1 MPEINA
7 FEKIS
12 NAYYSLTAAEKKV
25 ADYVIIHQ
33 QESQYMSISELAEAC
48 GVAEATISRF
58 ARRLNY
64 KGYNAFKLAVAH
76 STAGRS
82 AGNPLSGQV
91 LAEDGVSDVCQKLF
105 AANVD
110 AMEQTLSLLRPEDVT
125 AAGDLMEQEIPLL
138 GVNLGTLG
146 YLAEVEIGNI
156 ETALDKLLRD
166 EYTREARMMLSG
178 GVFREGRNV
187 VHDFALN
194 DIVIS
199 RCGSLQILHFHIYVN
214 GRFLNG
220 YGADGMIVATPTG
233 STGYNMSAG
242 GPIVEPGASLLLLT
256 PICPHT
262 LNTRSIV
269 LAPDDEVVIEIPEG
283 RENCVQKVEASFDG
297 SHRVILQTGDKIVI
311 KKASKTTEILKLNT
325 ESFLEVLHKKM
336 SE

>member
-12 NAYYSLTAAEKKV
+12 NAYDSLTAAEKKV

-125 AAGDLMEQEIPLL
+125 AAGDLLERADKVLCMGQGGSMVMAQEAAHLFSTAFGKYFAVTDSHMQAIAATQLGPRDVILYFSYSGATRDMVENCLL
-138 GVNLGTLG
+138 ARERGAKVIL
-146 YLAEVEIGNI
+146 V
-156 ETALDKLLRD
+156 
-166 EYTREARMMLSG
+166 TRFPKS
-178 GVFREGRNV
+178 
-187 VHDFALN
+187 
-194 DIVIS
+194 
-199 RCGSLQILHFHIYVN
+199 
-214 GRFLNG
+214 
-220 YGADGMIVATPTG
+220 
-233 STGYNMSAG
+233 
-242 GPIVEPGASLLLLT
+242 PGAALASV
-256 PICPHT
+256 
-262 LNTRSIV
+262 V
-269 LAPDDEVVIEIPEG
+269 LQCGANENPLQMGSVAARIAMIFVLDVLFSEVCRRDLPACRARRRQV
-283 RENCVQKVEASFDG
+283 ADA
-297 SHRVILQTGDKIVI
+297 L
-311 KKASKTTEILKLNT
+311 
-325 ESFLEVLHKKM
+325 
-336 SE
+336 SEKHL

>member
-105 AANVD
+105 TANVD

-125 AAGDLMEQEIPLL
+125 AAGDLLERADKVLCMGQGGSMVMAQEAAHLFSTAFGKYFAVTDSHMQAIAATQLGPRDVILYFSYSGATRDMVENCLL
-138 GVNLGTLG
+138 ARERGAKVIL
-146 YLAEVEIGNI
+146 V
-156 ETALDKLLRD
+156 
-166 EYTREARMMLSG
+166 TRFPKS
-178 GVFREGRNV
+178 
-187 VHDFALN
+187 
-194 DIVIS
+194 
-199 RCGSLQILHFHIYVN
+199 
-214 GRFLNG
+214 
-220 YGADGMIVATPTG
+220 
-233 STGYNMSAG
+233 
-242 GPIVEPGASLLLLT
+242 PGAALASV
-256 PICPHT
+256 
-262 LNTRSIV
+262 V
-269 LAPDDEVVIEIPEG
+269 LQCGANENPLQMGSVAARIAMIFVLDVLFSEVCRRDLPACRARRRQV
-283 RENCVQKVEASFDG
+283 ADA
-297 SHRVILQTGDKIVI
+297 L
-311 KKASKTTEILKLNT
+311 
-325 ESFLEVLHKKM
+325 
-336 SE
+336 SEKHL

>member
-110 AMEQTLSLLRPEDVT
+110 AMEQTLSLLRPEEVT
-125 AAGDLMEQEIPLL
+125 AAGDLLERADKVLCMGQGGSMVMAQEAAHLFSTAFGKYFAVTDSHMQAIAATQLGPRDVILYFSYSGATRDMVENCLL
-138 GVNLGTLG
+138 ARERGAKVIL
-146 YLAEVEIGNI
+146 V
-156 ETALDKLLRD
+156 
-166 EYTREARMMLSG
+166 TRFPKS
-178 GVFREGRNV
+178 
-187 VHDFALN
+187 
-194 DIVIS
+194 
-199 RCGSLQILHFHIYVN
+199 
-214 GRFLNG
+214 
-220 YGADGMIVATPTG
+220 
-233 STGYNMSAG
+233 
-242 GPIVEPGASLLLLT
+242 PGAALASV
-256 PICPHT
+256 
-262 LNTRSIV
+262 V
-269 LAPDDEVVIEIPEG
+269 LQCGANENPLQMGSVAARIAMIFVLDVLFSEVCRRDLPACRARRRQV
-283 RENCVQKVEASFDG
+283 ADA
-297 SHRVILQTGDKIVI
+297 L
-311 KKASKTTEILKLNT
+311 
-325 ESFLEVLHKKM
+325 
-336 SE
+336 SEKHL

>member
-12 NAYYSLTAAEKKV
+12 SAYYSLTAAEKKV

-125 AAGDLMEQEIPLL
+125 AAGDLLERADKVLCMGQGGSMVMAQEAAHLFSTAFGKYFAVTDSHMQAIAATQLGPRDVILYFSYSGATRDMVENCLL
-138 GVNLGTLG
+138 ARERGAKVIL
-146 YLAEVEIGNI
+146 V
-156 ETALDKLLRD
+156 
-166 EYTREARMMLSG
+166 TRFPKS
-178 GVFREGRNV
+178 
-187 VHDFALN
+187 
-194 DIVIS
+194 
-199 RCGSLQILHFHIYVN
+199 
-214 GRFLNG
+214 
-220 YGADGMIVATPTG
+220 
-233 STGYNMSAG
+233 
-242 GPIVEPGASLLLLT
+242 PGAALASV
-256 PICPHT
+256 
-262 LNTRSIV
+262 V
-269 LAPDDEVVIEIPEG
+269 LQCGANENPLQMGSVAARIAMIFVLDVLFSEVCRRDLPACRARRRLV
-283 RENCVQKVEASFDG
+283 ADA
-297 SHRVILQTGDKIVI
+297 L
-311 KKASKTTEILKLNT
+311 
-325 ESFLEVLHKKM
+325 
-336 SE
+336 SEKHL

>member
-7 FEKIS
+7 CEKIS
-12 NAYYSLTAAEKKV
+12 NAYYSLTDAEKRV

-125 AAGDLMEQEIPLL
+125 AAGDLLERADKVLCMGQGGSMVMAQEAAHLFSTAFGKYFAVTDSHMQAIAATQL
-138 GVNLGTLG
+138 GP
-146 YLAEVEIGNI
+146 
-156 ETALDKLLRD
+156 RD
-166 EYTREARMMLSG
+166 VILYFSYSGATRDM
-178 GVFREGRNV
+178 V
-187 VHDFALN
+187 
-194 DIVIS
+194 
-199 RCGSLQILHFHIYVN
+199 
-214 GRFLNG
+214 
-220 YGADGMIVATPTG
+220 
-233 STGYNMSAG
+233 
-242 GPIVEPGASLLLLT
+242 
-256 PICPHT
+256 
-262 LNTRSIV
+262 
-269 LAPDDEVVIEIPEG
+269 
-283 RENCVQKVEASFDG
+283 ENCLLARERGA
-297 SHRVILQTGDKIVI
+297 RVILVTRFPKSPGAAL
-311 KKASKTTEILKLNT
+311 ASVVLQCGANENPLQMGSVAARIAMIFVLDVLF
-325 ESFLEVLHKKM
+325 SEVCRRDLPACRARRRQVADAL
-336 SE
+336 SEKHL

>member
-12 NAYYSLTAAEKKV
+12 SAYYSLTAAEKKV

-125 AAGDLMEQEIPLL
+125 AAGDLLERADKVLCMGQGGSMVMAQEAAHLFSTAFGKYFAVTDSHMQAIAAAQL
-138 GVNLGTLG
+138 GP
-146 YLAEVEIGNI
+146 
-156 ETALDKLLRD
+156 RD
-166 EYTREARMMLSG
+166 VILYFSYSGATRDM
-178 GVFREGRNV
+178 V
-187 VHDFALN
+187 
-194 DIVIS
+194 
-199 RCGSLQILHFHIYVN
+199 
-214 GRFLNG
+214 
-220 YGADGMIVATPTG
+220 
-233 STGYNMSAG
+233 
-242 GPIVEPGASLLLLT
+242 
-256 PICPHT
+256 
-262 LNTRSIV
+262 
-269 LAPDDEVVIEIPEG
+269 
-283 RENCVQKVEASFDG
+283 ENCLLARERGA
-297 SHRVILQTGDKIVI
+297 RVILVTRFPKSPGAAL
-311 KKASKTTEILKLNT
+311 ASVVLQCGANENPLQMGSVAARIAMIFVLDVLF
-325 ESFLEVLHKKM
+325 SEVCRRDLPACRARRRQVADAL
-336 SE
+336 SEKHL

>member
-12 NAYYSLTAAEKKV
+12 SAYYSLTAAEKKV

-105 AANVD
+105 TANVD

-125 AAGDLMEQEIPLL
+125 AAGDLLERADKVLCMGQGGSMVMAQEAAHLFSTAFGKYFAVTDSHMQAIAAAQLGPRDVILYFSYSGATRDMVENCLL
-138 GVNLGTLG
+138 ARERGARVVL
-146 YLAEVEIGNI
+146 V
-156 ETALDKLLRD
+156 
-166 EYTREARMMLSG
+166 TRFPKS
-178 GVFREGRNV
+178 
-187 VHDFALN
+187 
-194 DIVIS
+194 
-199 RCGSLQILHFHIYVN
+199 
-214 GRFLNG
+214 
-220 YGADGMIVATPTG
+220 
-233 STGYNMSAG
+233 
-242 GPIVEPGASLLLLT
+242 PGAALASV
-256 PICPHT
+256 
-262 LNTRSIV
+262 V
-269 LAPDDEVVIEIPEG
+269 LQCGANENPLQMGSVAARIAMIFVLDVLFSEVCRRDLPACRARRRQV
-283 RENCVQKVEASFDG
+283 ADA
-297 SHRVILQTGDKIVI
+297 L
-311 KKASKTTEILKLNT
+311 
-325 ESFLEVLHKKM
+325 
-336 SE
+336 SEKHL

>member
-125 AAGDLMEQEIPLL
+125 AAGDLLERADKVLCMGQGGSMVMAQEAAHLFSTAFGKYFAVTDSHMQAIAAAQLGPRDVILYFSYSGPTRDMVENCLL
-138 GVNLGTLG
+138 ARERGARIVL
-146 YLAEVEIGNI
+146 V
-156 ETALDKLLRD
+156 
-166 EYTREARMMLSG
+166 TRFPKS
-178 GVFREGRNV
+178 
-187 VHDFALN
+187 
-194 DIVIS
+194 
-199 RCGSLQILHFHIYVN
+199 
-214 GRFLNG
+214 
-220 YGADGMIVATPTG
+220 
-233 STGYNMSAG
+233 
-242 GPIVEPGASLLLLT
+242 PGAALASV
-256 PICPHT
+256 
-262 LNTRSIV
+262 V
-269 LAPDDEVVIEIPEG
+269 LQCGANENPLQMGSVAARIAMIFVLDVLFSEVCRRDLPACRARRRQV
-283 RENCVQKVEASFDG
+283 ADA
-297 SHRVILQTGDKIVI
+297 L
-311 KKASKTTEILKLNT
+311 
-325 ESFLEVLHKKM
+325 
-336 SE
+336 SEKHL

>member
-105 AANVD
+105 TANVD

-125 AAGDLMEQEIPLL
+125 AAGDLLERADKVLCMGQGGSMVMAQEAAHLFSTAFGKYFAVTDSHMQAIAATQLGPRDVILYFSYSGATRDMVENCLL
-138 GVNLGTLG
+138 ARERGAKVIL
-146 YLAEVEIGNI
+146 V
-156 ETALDKLLRD
+156 
-166 EYTREARMMLSG
+166 TRFPKS
-178 GVFREGRNV
+178 
-187 VHDFALN
+187 
-194 DIVIS
+194 
-199 RCGSLQILHFHIYVN
+199 
-214 GRFLNG
+214 
-220 YGADGMIVATPTG
+220 
-233 STGYNMSAG
+233 
-242 GPIVEPGASLLLLT
+242 PGAALASV
-256 PICPHT
+256 
-262 LNTRSIV
+262 V
-269 LAPDDEVVIEIPEG
+269 LQCGAN
-283 RENCVQKVEASFDG
+283 ENPLQMG
-297 SHRVILQTGDKIVI
+297 SVAARIAMV
-311 KKASKTTEILKLNT
+311 
-325 ESFLEVLHKKM
+325 FVLDVLFSGVCRRDLPACRARRRQVADAL
-336 SE
+336 SEKHL

>member
-125 AAGDLMEQEIPLL
+125 AAGDLLERADKVLCMGQGGSMVMAQEAAHLFSTAFGKYFAVTDSHMQAIAATQLGPRDVILYFSYSGATRDMVENCLL
-138 GVNLGTLG
+138 ARKRGAKVIL
-146 YLAEVEIGNI
+146 V
-156 ETALDKLLRD
+156 
-166 EYTREARMMLSG
+166 TRFPKS
-178 GVFREGRNV
+178 
-187 VHDFALN
+187 
-194 DIVIS
+194 
-199 RCGSLQILHFHIYVN
+199 
-214 GRFLNG
+214 
-220 YGADGMIVATPTG
+220 
-233 STGYNMSAG
+233 
-242 GPIVEPGASLLLLT
+242 PGAALASV
-256 PICPHT
+256 
-262 LNTRSIV
+262 V
-269 LAPDDEVVIEIPEG
+269 LQCGANENPLQMGSVAARIAMIFVLDVLFSEVCRRDLPACRARRRQV
-283 RENCVQKVEASFDG
+283 ADA
-297 SHRVILQTGDKIVI
+297 L
-311 KKASKTTEILKLNT
+311 
-325 ESFLEVLHKKM
+325 
-336 SE
+336 SEKHL

>member
-125 AAGDLMEQEIPLL
+125 AAGDLLERADKVLCMGQGGSMVMAQEAAHLFSTAFGKYFAVTDSHMQAIAAAQLGPRDVILYFSYSGATRDMVENCLL
-138 GVNLGTLG
+138 ARERGARIVL
-146 YLAEVEIGNI
+146 V
-156 ETALDKLLRD
+156 
-166 EYTREARMMLSG
+166 TRFPKS
-178 GVFREGRNV
+178 
-187 VHDFALN
+187 
-194 DIVIS
+194 
-199 RCGSLQILHFHIYVN
+199 
-214 GRFLNG
+214 
-220 YGADGMIVATPTG
+220 
-233 STGYNMSAG
+233 
-242 GPIVEPGASLLLLT
+242 PGAALASV
-256 PICPHT
+256 
-262 LNTRSIV
+262 V
-269 LAPDDEVVIEIPEG
+269 LQCGANENPLQMGSVAARIAMIFVLDVLFSEVCRRDLPACRARRRQV
-283 RENCVQKVEASFDG
+283 ADA
-297 SHRVILQTGDKIVI
+297 L
-311 KKASKTTEILKLNT
+311 
-325 ESFLEVLHKKM
+325 
-336 SE
+336 SEKHL

>member
-125 AAGDLMEQEIPLL
+125 AAGDLLERADKVLCMGQGGSMVMAQEAAHLFSTAFGKYFAVTDSHMQAIAATQL
-138 GVNLGTLG
+138 GP
-146 YLAEVEIGNI
+146 
-156 ETALDKLLRD
+156 RD
-166 EYTREARMMLSG
+166 VILYFSYSGATRDM
-178 GVFREGRNV
+178 V
-187 VHDFALN
+187 
-194 DIVIS
+194 
-199 RCGSLQILHFHIYVN
+199 
-214 GRFLNG
+214 
-220 YGADGMIVATPTG
+220 
-233 STGYNMSAG
+233 
-242 GPIVEPGASLLLLT
+242 
-256 PICPHT
+256 
-262 LNTRSIV
+262 
-269 LAPDDEVVIEIPEG
+269 
-283 RENCVQKVEASFDG
+283 ENCLLARERGA
-297 SHRVILQTGDKIVI
+297 RVILVTRFPKSPGAAL
-311 KKASKTTEILKLNT
+311 ASVVLQCGANENPLQMGSVAARIAMIFVLDVLF
-325 ESFLEVLHKKM
+325 SEVCRRDLPACRARRRQVADAL
-336 SE
+336 SEKHL

>member
-105 AANVD
+105 TANVD

-125 AAGDLMEQEIPLL
+125 AAGDLLERADKVLCMGQGGSMVMAQEAAHLFSTAFGKYFAVTDSHMQAIAATQL
-138 GVNLGTLG
+138 GP
-146 YLAEVEIGNI
+146 
-156 ETALDKLLRD
+156 RD
-166 EYTREARMMLSG
+166 VILYFSYSGATRDM
-178 GVFREGRNV
+178 V
-187 VHDFALN
+187 
-194 DIVIS
+194 
-199 RCGSLQILHFHIYVN
+199 
-214 GRFLNG
+214 
-220 YGADGMIVATPTG
+220 
-233 STGYNMSAG
+233 
-242 GPIVEPGASLLLLT
+242 
-256 PICPHT
+256 
-262 LNTRSIV
+262 
-269 LAPDDEVVIEIPEG
+269 
-283 RENCVQKVEASFDG
+283 ENCLLARERGA
-297 SHRVILQTGDKIVI
+297 RVILVTRFPKSPGAAL
-311 KKASKTTEILKLNT
+311 ASVVLQCGANENPLQMGSVAARIAMIFVLDVLF
-325 ESFLEVLHKKM
+325 SEVCRRDLPACRARRRQVADAL
-336 SE
+336 SEKHL

>member
-12 NAYYSLTAAEKKV
+12 SAYYSLTAAEKKV

-105 AANVD
+105 TANVD

-125 AAGDLMEQEIPLL
+125 AAGDLLERADKVLCMGQGGSMVMAQEAAHLFSTAFGKYFAVTDSHMQAIAATQLGPRDVILYFSYSGATRDMVENCLL
-138 GVNLGTLG
+138 ARERGAKVIL
-146 YLAEVEIGNI
+146 V
-156 ETALDKLLRD
+156 
-166 EYTREARMMLSG
+166 TRFPKS
-178 GVFREGRNV
+178 
-187 VHDFALN
+187 
-194 DIVIS
+194 
-199 RCGSLQILHFHIYVN
+199 
-214 GRFLNG
+214 
-220 YGADGMIVATPTG
+220 
-233 STGYNMSAG
+233 
-242 GPIVEPGASLLLLT
+242 PGAALASV
-256 PICPHT
+256 
-262 LNTRSIV
+262 V
-269 LAPDDEVVIEIPEG
+269 LQCGANENPLQMGSVAARIAMIFVLDVLFSEVCRRDLPACRARRRQV
-283 RENCVQKVEASFDG
+283 ADA
-297 SHRVILQTGDKIVI
+297 L
-311 KKASKTTEILKLNT
+311 
-325 ESFLEVLHKKM
+325 
-336 SE
+336 SEKHL